1 MDNPV
6 QVLRSTGI
14 HHLHHNELRSS
25 STGNVYFLPSVLNCY
40 AVPYVVGC
48 VTPCCTPFARG
59 YPC

>member
-6 QVLRSTGI
+6 QVQRSTGGGCLLQRNCVAVQPETFI
-14 HHLHHNELRSS
+14 FAERVELLRSS
-25 STGNVYFLPSVLNCY
+25 VCC
-40 AVPYVVGC
+40 GC